1 MVIRVGNRP
10 KKRPKKTTVSNVKGV
25 ARGPRRNLGGK
36 LPKPKA
42 GRIYKS
48 RQVDKSRGFLRGE
61 TDRSPVTH
69 HEKRLMNKIQRWG
82 ANMNKQRYEDFKSR
96 QEGFRSPI
104 RFGHRF
110 NTGGLA
116 KGIGTKAV
124 GPMMLGF
131 QVHLDKSEIRKTM
144 EEHTTNIGRLAHN
157 IALRTALGD
166 GYNEAIV
173 KLELAYHLG
182 GQAKSRKID
191 GDVFS
196 ILKGSLAHKE
206 SGQRGG
212 RWIRHVAGSFD
223 NPQEEEPTGVKG
235 YHEGKMTNL
244 TEMYEEGV
252 NDFPYGNKLFLL
264 FATQGARRS
273 RAKNYMAYLKA
284 PQRHP
289 GFPRVQ
295 FMQAWYE
302 RVMFELNQETYDD
315 TLNQLV
321 ANLKGIAGYSE

>member
-1 MVIRVGNRP
+1 MVIRGGNRP

-244 TEMYEEGV
+244 TV
-252 NDFPYGNKLFLL
+252 
-264 FATQGARRS
+264 
-273 RAKNYMAYLKA
+273 
-284 PQRHP
+284 
-289 GFPRVQ
+289 
-295 FMQAWYE
+295 
-302 RVMFELNQETYDD
+302 
-315 TLNQLV
+315 
-321 ANLKGIAGYSE
+321 